1 VVSCPGFWVDP
12 SDNTDDRSTVPKIN
26 VTTDDG
32 ELVEQI
38 DINDEYDLTSPIHRI
53 HIKDLV
59 MDALKRAVIVQAKSE
74 GRL

>member
-1 VVSCPGFWVDP
+1 M
-12 SDNTDDRSTVPKIN
+12 PKIN

>member
-1 VVSCPGFWVDP
+1 M
-12 SDNTDDRSTVPKIN
+12 PKIN

-38 DINDEYDLTSPIHRI
+38 EIDTVNGEYDLTSPIHRI
-53 HIKDLV
+53 HIKDKV
-59 MDALKRAVIVQAKSE
+59 MEALNRAVIIQAKEE